1 MMWGNNFG
9 MGWGWL
15 FGALMMVGVVL
26 VVVALVRMFGRSRRD
41 QTSSGAESQAVR
53 GADETPRQILDE
65 RYAAGDLST
74 EEYTDRL
81 RVLGSGS

>member
-15 FGALMMVGVVL
+15 FGALMMVGVVVL
-26 VVVALVRMFGRSRRD
+26 IFVLFRMFGRSRRD
-41 QTSSGAESQAVR
+41 QTDSGAESRAIR
-53 GADETPRQILDE
+53 GADKTPRQILDG

-74 EEYTDRL
+74 EEYLERL